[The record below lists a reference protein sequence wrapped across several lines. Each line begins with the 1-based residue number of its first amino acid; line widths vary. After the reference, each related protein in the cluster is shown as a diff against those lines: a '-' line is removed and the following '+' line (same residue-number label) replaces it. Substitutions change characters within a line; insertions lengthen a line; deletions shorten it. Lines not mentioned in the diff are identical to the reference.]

1 MGCRWPRE
9 SAIRPQSDRGSI
21 AGSENANHAGL
32 ADVAMNFAAKLGVGV
47 QVLPPG
53 GHFAVKQIDEMWD
66 LHGEQLRDKR
76 TNSTP
81 RL

>member
-1 MGCRWPRE
+1 VR
-9 SAIRPQSDRGSI
+9 
-21 AGSENANHAGL
+21 
-32 ADVAMNFAAKLGVGV
+32 V

-53 GHFAVKQIDEMWD
+53 GHFAVNQIDEMWN
-66 LHGEQLRDKR
+66 LHGEPLHDNR